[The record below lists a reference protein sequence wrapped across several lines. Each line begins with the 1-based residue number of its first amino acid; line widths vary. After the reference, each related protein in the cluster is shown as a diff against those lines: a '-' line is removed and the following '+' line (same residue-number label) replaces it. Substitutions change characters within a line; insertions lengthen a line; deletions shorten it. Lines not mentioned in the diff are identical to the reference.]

1 MEFLSANCFVFLIIA
16 IVAAAIAMINQI
28 MRFVRMGNSMKS
40 GDVGGGFGGFFK
52 GIVIFYLSG
61 FVASI
66 SAFMFVIGLIIRLAA

>member
-28 MRFVRMGNSMKS
+28 MRLVRMGNAMKS
-40 GDVGGGFGGFFK
+40 GYINGDVGGFFK
-52 GIVIFYLSG
+52 GIIIFFLSV

-66 SAFMFVIGLIIRLAA
+66 SALMFVIGLIIRLAA